1 MGWNAVLVSSPLTAM
16 TRKAKEWVGG
26 LMIYNSVKKTRLVV
40 QLIEVYKENDL
51 FQHRKGVQ
59 KERPVKTSTEV
70 GGNRK
75 TVEGCPGSRK
85 TPCQVGAP
93 GQVPCWLLAAFR
105 PSFSRCLIIF
115 KKIKHFGSTSV

>member
-1 MGWNAVLVSSPLTAM
+1 M

-85 TPCQVGAP
+85 NPLSGGCAGP
-93 GQVPCWLLAAFR
+93 GPVLVACRLPPQLQ
-105 PSFSRCLIIF
+105 
-115 KKIKHFGSTSV
+115 